1 MPNIIIEIPDEKIQ
15 LVKDWVDSRT
25 NAGIVEGWSDAQ
37 YAAYVDSYITSH
49 FRAQV
54 YNYQQNEY
62 TKNFVFDDPTSSG

>member
-49 FRAQV
+49 FGRSLCW
-54 YNYQQNEY
+54 
-62 TKNFVFDDPTSSG
+62 FHLRSPI